1 MRPIAVNVLSG
12 VGGFALGVEQAGFN
26 VVAAFEPDRASAY
39 PLAHNMPLT
48 AINTDDIRGI
58 SPSKIGRTVREGL
71 AHFRCRPWTDT
82 DLAFGGPLPVVNAL
96 GQAPALYQREMLAAF
111 GRAAMTVKPRCMLLA
126 LETATMPDPADLRAF
141 YNLLGEHGYRAEPP
155 RALDTSWFGVPQRR
169 SFTFVLAARA
179 DVALPPLATATTMP
193 NDHLTLPLFEG
204 LACGPTT
211 NDAFSDLDVLDGIKV
226 NLARTDRVEIGVAE
240 LRLMERYATPYARE
254 LRARGLTDFS
264 HEREWDDSVLF
275 NVRIENEALDT
286 MLRYSR
292 TPSGAIE
299 AMSGYA
305 RLDERDAAPSLG
317 PRVLGQTHTP
327 LIHPRIPRK
336 ITAREAARLQSL
348 LDWFRINVTRE
359 QEMMQVANSVPPIL
373 AREISGIVLRH
384 LGYIPVS
391 PTRRLAPPTRRA
403 LGMIA
408 AA

>member
-1 MRPIAVNVLSG
+1 MRPIAVNILPG
-12 VGGFALGVEQAGFN
+12 IGGFALGVEQAGFN

-39 PLAHNMPLT
+39 ALAHNMPLT

-58 SPSKIGRTVREGL
+58 SPSKVGRTVREGL
-71 AHFRCRPWTDT
+71 AHYRCRPWTDA

-96 GQAPALYQREMLAAF
+96 GQAPSVYQREMLAAF
-111 GRAAMTVKPRCMLLA
+111 ARTAMTVKPRCVLLA
-126 LETATMPDPADLRAF
+126 LETSTMPNAADLRAF
-141 YNLLGEHGYRAEPP
+141 YNYLGEHGYRAEPP
-155 RALDTSWFGVPQRR
+155 RALDASWFGVPQRR

-179 DVALPPLATATTMP
+179 DVSMPPFATATTMP

-204 LACGPTT
+204 LAYGPTT
-211 NDAFSDLDVLDGIKV
+211 NDALSDLDVLDGLKV
-226 NLARTDRVEIGVAE
+226 NLARTDRVDIGFDE
-240 LRLMERYATPYARE
+240 LHLIERYTTPYARE
-254 LRARGLTDFS
+254 LRTRGPNDFS
-264 HEREWDDSVLF
+264 HERDWDESVLF
-275 NVRIENEALDT
+275 NIRIENEALDT

-292 TPSGAIE
+292 TPAGAIE

-317 PRVLGQTHTP
+317 PQALGQTHTP

-348 LDWFRINVTRE
+348 PDWFRINVTRE
-359 QEMMQVANSVPPIL
+359 HEMMQVANTVPPIF
-373 AREISGIVLRH
+373 AREITGIVLSH